1 MLCLVLEYRYY
12 NEKMIYMNNV
22 FNLDLIEK
30 YNAQGPRY
38 TSYPTAV
45 QFTDALDATRFSQ
58 LIDAGDADGKDLS
71 LYVHIP
77 FCDTICYY
85 CGCNKIITK
94 NKKHAAPYLAYLERE
109 IRMVAEKLSSDRK
122 VLQLHWGG
130 GTPTFL
136 SREEQFALNTFLRDT
151 FNFVADDEGEF
162 SIEIDPRTTTP
173 QGIADLREMG
183 FNRLSFGVQDFD
195 NDVQIA
201 VNRIQSEDETKLAIA
216 EGRKQGFHSISVD
229 LIYGLPLQ
237 TTKSFAKTIDKIID
251 LSPDRIA
258 LFNYAHLPHIFKTQK
273 QIREQQLPRGHEKL
287 HLLEMSINRLMDAG
301 YVFIGLDHFAK
312 PEDSLVKHQNE
323 GTLYRNFQGYSTFS
337 ECDLLGFGLSAI
349 SQVGNSYSQNI
360 KTKDAYYEAIDSG
373 KLPTIRGV
381 ELNQDDIIRRKV
393 ITEIMCNMTLDFAAV
408 GELFSINTHDYF
420 AAEILRLHALH
431 DDGLLTLTDSGFVV
445 NAPGRLLIRNIAM
458 IFDKYLQ
465 QAGSNTFSKV
475 I

>member
-1 MLCLVLEYRYY
+1 
-12 NEKMIYMNNV
+12 MNNV

-30 YNAQGPRY
+30 YSAQGPRY

-45 QFTDALDATRFSQ
+45 QFTEELNEQRFCQ
-58 LIDAGDADGKDLS
+58 LIEASNTGGKDLS

-77 FCDTICYY
+77 FCDTVCYY

-94 NKKHAAPYLAYLERE
+94 NKKHAAPYLDYLERE
-109 IRMVAEKLSSDRK
+109 IRAVAQKIDSNRK
-122 VLQLHWGG
+122 VVQLHWGG

-136 SREEQFALNTFLRDT
+136 SRDEQFALNALLREC
-151 FNFVADDEGEF
+151 FNFVGDDEGEF
-162 SIEIDPRTTTP
+162 SIEIDPRTVTP
-173 QGIADLREMG
+173 QSIADLREMG

-195 NDVQIA
+195 NDVQVA
-201 VNRIQSEDETKLAIA
+201 VNRIQSEDETKLAIE

-237 TTKSFAKTIDKIID
+237 TTKSFERTIDKIIA

-258 LFNYAHLPHIFKTQK
+258 VFNYAHLPHIFKVQK
-273 QIREQQLPRGHEKL
+273 QIKDKQLPPGQEKL
-287 HLLEMSINRLMDAG
+287 NLLEMSINRLMAAG

-337 ECDLLGFGLSAI
+337 ECDLFGFGLSSI
-349 SQVGNSYSQNI
+349 SQVGDSYSQNI
-360 KTKDAYYEAIDSG
+360 KGKDDYYQAIDSG

-381 ELNQDDIIRRKV
+381 ELTQDDIIRRKV
-393 ITEIMCNMTLDFAAV
+393 ITEIMCNMTLDFDAIGREFDLDTRA
-408 GELFSINTHDYF
+408 YF
-420 AAEILRLHALH
+420 ADEIQRLQPMH
-431 DDGLLTLTDSGFVV
+431 DDGLLTLTHNGFTVE
-445 NAPGRLLIRNIAM
+445 APGRLLIRNIAM
-458 IFDKYLQ
+458 VFDIYLP
-465 QAGSNTFSKV
+465 QANNRTFSKV